1 MDSIV
6 DWLPMVDV
14 FVSRPGA
21 GVVEGFLKSMSARGR
36 VRGKCVLVK
45 PNLTTNMPAKTGVT
59 THLSLVASAARYL
72 LDSEADEVVI
82 GEGCGTE
89 VRPTYEALG
98 FCDLGEELGIRVVDF
113 AEDEAVSVEVPDPLA
128 VERFSIAKTV
138 LSADLILNMPVL
150 KIHGGES
157 QVTLCAK
164 NMMGCIAGDKSFMHE
179 RFNDKI
185 IDLLKVVKPDLNI
198 VDGIVAM
205 EGEEINGTPVGSN
218 LVVAGG
224 DFVAVDSVCS
234 TLMGFAPSEV
244 EHVRLAQEHGFGVA
258 DPGRIMVHGLKP
270 EEVSRLFQRARY

>member
-1 MDSIV
+1 
-6 DWLPMVDV
+6 MVDV
-14 FVSRPGA
+14 FVSHPGP
-21 GVVEGFLKSMSARGR
+21 GIVEGFLTFMGARDR
-36 VRGKCVLVK
+36 VRGMRVLVK

-59 THLSLVASAARYL
+59 THLGLVASAARYL
-72 LDSEADEVVI
+72 LDSGAEEVVI

-98 FCDLGEELGIRVVDF
+98 FYDLGEELGIRVVDL
-113 AEDEAVSVEVPDPLA
+113 AEDEAASVEVRDPLA

-164 NMMGCIAGDKSFMHE
+164 NMMGCIAGDKSFMHKK
-179 RFNDKI
+179 FNAKI

-198 VDGIVAM
+198 VDGIVGM
-205 EGEEINGTPVGSN
+205 EGEEINGKPVGAN
-218 LVVAGG
+218 LLAAGS

-234 TLMGFAPSEV
+234 MLMGFDPGEV
-244 EHVRLAQEHGFGVA
+244 EHIRLAQEHGFGIA
-258 DPGRIMVHGLKP
+258 DPGRIAVRGLKP
-270 EEVSRLFQRARY
+270 EEVSRRFQRATY